1 MGKEQIDFK
10 KISAELSVLLSI
22 NSIPFYDDFKTLFT
36 EVSLKAVR
44 IFDLKRFG
52 ILVKKGNFY
61 KLVSSFGIKNKKEAL
76 SLIKKHEEFVYPLG
90 KIGFIY
96 IEPSRP
102 VNNREK
108 VIYSFFVNKVNEIA
122 RRIILSKDREKL
134 TKELKESLSL
144 YKNLS
149 NKYQKILNSL
159 PVGIILVE
167 RDFTITYENNEAKSI
182 MGIKETE
189 TPVTLG
195 KNIFELLSTKKV
207 GAKMIKDKILNLET
221 VEEKTFFRSIYGKE
235 VFIKYKVV
243 PIEEDGRFNGAL
255 IVIDDLTK
263 QKKMEDELRV
273 TQNVWHGTLKILSRI
288 VEIRDPYTAGH
299 QQRVAY
305 LSKKI
310 AKEMHLPQ
318 EKIDSIYIA
327 ALVHDIGKIAV
338 PTEILSRPGKLTKI
352 EKLMIREHPTIGYEI
367 LKDIDFPWPIA
378 QIVLQHHEKIN
389 GSGYPLGLKGDEIM
403 IEARIICVSDVVE
416 AMSTRRPYREAFDIE
431 TALEEIIKYKGVLY
445 DPDVVD
451 TCVRLFKEK
460 KLEFTGNI

>member
-10 KISAELSVLLSI
+10 KTSAELSALLSI
-22 NSIPFYDDFKTLFT
+22 NSIPFYNDFETLFT
-36 EVSLKAVR
+36 EVSMKAVR

-52 ILVKKGNFY
+52 ILVKNGNFY
-61 KLVSSFGIKNKKEAL
+61 KLVSSFGIRNKKEVL

-108 VIYSFFVNKVNEIA
+108 VICLFFVNKVNDIA
-122 RRIILSKDREKL
+122 KRIILSKDREKL
-134 TKELKESLSL
+134 NKKLKESLSL
-144 YKNLS
+144 YKKLS
-149 NKYQKILNSL
+149 DKYQKILNSL
-159 PVGIILVE
+159 PVGVILI
-167 RDFTITYENNEAKSI
+167 DSDSTITYENNEAKSI
-182 MGIKETE
+182 MGLKETE
-189 TPVTLG
+189 PPGALG
-195 KNIFELLSTKKV
+195 KNIFELPSTKKA
-207 GAKMIKDKILNLET
+207 GLKMIKDKILNLET
-221 VEEKTFFRSIYGKE
+221 VEEKTFFKSIYGKE
-235 VFIKYKVV
+235 TFIKYKVV
-243 PIEEDGRFNGAL
+243 PIEENGRFNGTL

-263 QKKMEDELRV
+263 QKKMEDELKI
-273 TQNVWHGTLKILSRI
+273 TQNVWHGTLKVLSRI
-288 VEIRDPYTAGH
+288 VEIKDPYTAGH

-305 LSKKI
+305 LSKRI
-310 AKEMHLPQ
+310 AKEMNLPQ
-318 EKIDSIYIA
+318 EKIESVYIA

-338 PTEILSRPGKLTKI
+338 PTEILSRPGKLTDI
-352 EKLMIREHPTIGYEI
+352 EKLMVREHPTIGYEI

-416 AMSTRRPYREAFDIE
+416 AMSTRRPYREAFDIN
-431 TALEEIIKYKGVLY
+431 TALEEIVKYKGVLY

-451 TCVRLFKEK
+451 ACVKLFKEK
-460 KLEFTGNI
+460 NLSFQAIS